1 MFKSILLTSLRN
13 FARNRSFSLIN
24 LIGLSISMSLSLLI
38 IVLVRQQFTFDKFH
52 LDTELIYRV
61 NTKAI
66 RKSGGSESYASSPFA
81 LGSVLQN
88 DYSFIDKTVRL
99 SRSLGGDVQFENTI
113 VPYDGMFV
121 DPSFFDVFNFNL
133 EKGSAKDALSGPNN
147 IVVAHHAVDKIFGGR
162 DPIGK
167 TVTLVGYGEFV
178 VTGVAATPPGNTHI
192 DFEILGST
200 LILPLLE
207 KQGKINAQIDNW
219 NNYYSAY
226 NYIRLKRGT
235 DPEDVK
241 NALQKISN
249 DQYANL
255 SLETRDSGYEFYLQ
269 PLSAITPGPI
279 LSNQLGKGMPE
290 ILLIFLGVLGGV
302 VMIMAC
308 FNYTNLTIAKSLTRA
323 KEIGIRKINGG
334 SKLQIFV
341 QFIGESILFAIM
353 ALLFSYVI
361 MLWLKPMVMQLHIAN
376 EFSLNLVED
385 GTIYILF
392 IAFAALIGTIA
403 GLLPAGYLSSFQPL
417 NVLKGG
423 GNLKIRSRLTF
434 RKALIVVQFA
444 FSVIF
449 VIIVIVL
456 NQQIKYVLNADY
468 GINQENLLNVRLQGN
483 DFEKFDTQVSALAG
497 VDRVGGVSHSLGTW
511 ADGADDY
518 KRFKEDEAFVMR
530 DFYVD
535 ADYVTNLQLEFVAGK
550 NFSENKRENKNH
562 ILLNESALMS
572 FGFDDALSAVGQT
585 VIVGDSTELLVVGVL
600 KDFNF
605 RPLNYQIGPLALR
618 SNEES
623 FALASIAYSGERAR
637 VEEGIK
643 SIWKKMDP
651 VHSIVM
657 NSMTEEIDNAYS
669 DSGFTDVLAIIGYIA
684 FLAVSLACLGMLG
697 MAMFTAQTRIKEIG
711 LRKTL
716 GASVTSVV
724 LLLSRSFLVLIG
736 ISVLIGTPIS
746 YYLGEMIISSYA
758 YRITITPWLMLSGIA
773 LLVFVGIAIISSQTI
788 VAARRNP
795 VKSLRYE

>member
-1 MFKSILLTSLRN
+1 MLKSILLTSIRN

-38 IVLVRQQFTFDKFH
+38 IMLVRQQFTFDKFH
-52 LDTELIYRV
+52 SDSDLIYRI

-81 LGSVLQN
+81 LGSVLQQGFA
-88 DYSFIDKTVRL
+88 FIDKSVRM

-113 VPYDGMFV
+113 VPYEGMFV
-121 DPSFFDVFNFNL
+121 DPAFFEVFNFDL
-133 EKGSAKDALSGPNN
+133 TKGSAKEALSSPNY
-147 IVVAHHAVDKIFGGR
+147 IVVAQHAVDKIFGDA

-167 TVTLVGYGEFV
+167 TVALVGFGEFV
-178 VTGVAATPPGNTHI
+178 VTGVVATPPGNTHI

-207 KQGKINAQIDNW
+207 KQEIISAQTDNW

-226 NYIRLKRGT
+226 NYVKLKGGT
-235 DPEDVK
+235 DLEDVK
-241 NALQKISN
+241 QALQKISN

-269 PLSAITPGPI
+269 PLSEITPGPI
-279 LSNQLGKGMPE
+279 LSNQLGKGMPQ

-341 QFIGESILFAIM
+341 QFIGESILFAVI

-361 MLWLKPMVMQLHIAN
+361 MMWLKPAVMQLHIAN
-376 EFSLNLVED
+376 EFSMNLVED
-385 GTIYILF
+385 STIYVLF
-392 IAFAALIGTIA
+392 IVFAALIGTLA

-423 GNLKIRSRLTF
+423 GNIKIRSRLTF
-434 RKALIVVQFA
+434 RKALIVAQFT

-449 VIIVIVL
+449 VVIVIVL
-456 NQQIKYVLNADY
+456 NQQVKYVLNADY

-497 VDRVGGVSHSLGTW
+497 VERVGGVSHSLGTW
-511 ADGADDY
+511 ADGSDDY
-518 KRFKEDEAFVMR
+518 KRFKGDEAFVMR

-535 ADYVTNLQLEFVAGK
+535 ADYINNLKLEFVAGK
-550 NFSENKRENKNH
+550 NFSENNRENENH
-562 ILLNESALMS
+562 ILLNETALVS
-572 FGFDDALSAVGQT
+572 FGFEDAPSAVGQT
-585 VIVGDSTELLVVGVL
+585 VIAGDSTELLVVGVL
-600 KDFNF
+600 KDFNY
-605 RPLNYQIGPLALR
+605 RPLNYQIGPLGLR
-618 SNEES
+618 SNAKNFS
-623 FALASIAYSGERAR
+623 LASISYSGDRTK
-637 VEEGIK
+637 VEESVI
-643 SIWKKMDP
+643 SIWKDLDP
-651 VHSIVM
+651 IHPIVM

-724 LLLSRSFLVLIG
+724 LLLSKSFLVLIG
-736 ISVLIGTPIS
+736 ISVVIGAPIS
-746 YYLGEMIISSYA
+746 YYLGEMIISTYA
-758 YRITITPWLMLSGIA
+758 YRITITPWLMLSGIS

-795 VKSLRYE
+795 ITSLRYE

>member
-1 MFKSILLTSLRN
+1 MFKSILITSIRN

-52 LDTELIYRV
+52 SDSELIYRI

-66 RKSGGSESYASSPFA
+66 RKSGGSESYASSPLA

-88 DYSFIDKTVRL
+88 DYTFIEKTVRM
-99 SRSLGGDVQFENTI
+99 SRSLGGDVQFGYTI

-121 DPSFFDVFNFNL
+121 DPSFFEVFNFDL
-133 EKGSAKDALSGPNN
+133 EKGSTKNALSNPNS
-147 IVVAHHAVDKIFGGR
+147 IVVAHHAVDKIFGDV

-167 TVTLVGYGEFV
+167 TVTLVGFGEFV
-178 VTGVAATPPGNTHI
+178 VTGVVATPPGSTHI

-200 LILPLLE
+200 LLLPLLE
-207 KQGKINAQIDNW
+207 KQEIVSAQTNNW
-219 NNYYSAY
+219 NNYYSGY
-226 NYIRLKRGT
+226 NYIKLKVGT
-235 DPEDVK
+235 DLEDVEQT
-241 NALQKISN
+241 LQKISL

-269 PLSAITPGPI
+269 PLSGITPGPI

-290 ILLIFLGVLGGV
+290 VLLIFLSVLGGV

-334 SKLQIFV
+334 SKFQIFV
-341 QFIGESILFAIM
+341 QFIGESILFALI

-361 MLWLKPMVMQLHIAN
+361 MMWLKPAVMQLHIAN
-376 EFSLNLVED
+376 EFSMNLVED
-385 GTIYILF
+385 STIYILF
-392 IAFAALIGTIA
+392 IIFATVIGAIA

-423 GNLKIRSRLTF
+423 GNLKFRSRLTF
-434 RKALIVVQFA
+434 RRALIVTQFT

-449 VIIVIVL
+449 VVIVTVL
-456 NQQIKYVLNADY
+456 NQQVKYVLNADY

-511 ADGADDY
+511 ADGSDDY
-518 KRFKEDEAFVMR
+518 KRFKEDESFVMR

-535 ADYVTNLQLEFVAGK
+535 ADYVNNLQLEFVAGK
-550 NFSENKRENKNH
+550 NFSDNKAENENH
-562 ILLNESALMS
+562 IILNENALAS
-572 FGFDDALSAVGQT
+572 FGFEDAPGAVGQT
-585 VIVGDSTELLVVGVL
+585 VIAGDSTELLVIGVL
-600 KDFNF
+600 KDFNY
-605 RPLNYQIGPLALR
+605 RPLNYQIGPLGLR
-618 SNEES
+618 SRMDS
-623 FALASIAYSGERAR
+623 FTLASISYSGNRAK
-637 VEEGIK
+637 VEEAVK
-643 SIWKKMDP
+643 SIWKDMDP
-651 VHSIVM
+651 VHPIVM

-724 LLLSRSFLVLIG
+724 LLLSKSFLVLIG
-736 ISVLIGTPIS
+736 ISVAIGAPIS
-746 YYLGEMIISSYA
+746 YYLGNMLISNYA
-758 YRITITPWLMLSGIA
+758 YRITITPLLMLYGIS
-773 LLVFVGIAIISSQTI
+773 LLVLVGIAIISSQTV